1 MVFWASSL
9 YAANDA
15 AHTGSS
21 YHRILR
27 STTTDFKTFT
37 PAQVYIDYGWSV
49 IDTTM
54 VRDAAT
60 GTYYRFNKDE
70 RSPSSDTPDSKF
82 IAQEKSSSVTGTW
95 SGVVAGIGKGVLTRG
110 EGPTVFKSNTQ
121 ANKVSMHKHEC
132 SGSLI
137 EIILSGIC
145 LLMNMEVCLELF
157 SRSSYCGL
165 KGCKFGYSGRGYVP
179 FETTN
184 IAAGTWTVST
194 NYTLPSRPRHGS
206 VIPMYVPQNLCGYMM
221 VLT

>member
-1 MVFWASSL
+1 WAPEAIWDPKQNAYMVFWASSL
-9 YAANDA
+9 YSADDT

-54 VRDAAT
+54 VQDTTT

-82 IAQEKSSSVTGTW
+82 IAQEKSTSVTGAWT
-95 SGVVAGIGKGVLTRG
+95 GVVAGIGKGVLTRG
-110 EGPTVFKSNTQ
+110 EGPTVFKSNTV
-121 ANKVSMHKHEC
+121 ANKWHMFIDEY
-132 SGSLI
+132 G
-137 EIILSGIC
+137 
-145 LLMNMEVCLELF
+145 
-157 SRSSYCGL
+157 
-165 KGCKFGYSGRGYVP
+165 GRGYVP

-184 IAAGTWTVST
+184 IAGGTWNVST
-194 NYTLPSRPRHGS
+194 NYALPSRPRHGS
-206 VIPMYVPQNLCGYMM
+206 VIPITEAERQ
-221 VLT
+221 VLLGL